1 MCQTYT
7 YTPSTIYIERERDCF
22 ERYCLQLLQ
31 ENKIR
36 PPERRKEKSN
46 KVKRKKLT
54 QKKERQFFFS
64 PFPSLPH
71 LHHLSSLF
79 PTKNTRNQTYPMLF
93 IPSLSPSN
101 QSKLV
106 KTWPSTLCQTI
117 NTSVKSK
124 HNQHEI

>member
-1 MCQTYT
+1 MPDIYIYT
-7 YTPSTIYIERERDCF
+7 LHYIYIERERDCLKDTAYSSC
-22 ERYCLQLLQ
+22 R
-31 ENKIR
+31 KIKSD